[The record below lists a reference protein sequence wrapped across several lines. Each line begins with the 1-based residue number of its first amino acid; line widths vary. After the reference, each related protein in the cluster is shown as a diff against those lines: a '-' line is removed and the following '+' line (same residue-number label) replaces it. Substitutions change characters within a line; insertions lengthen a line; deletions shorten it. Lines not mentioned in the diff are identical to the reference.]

1 MALSDDSRTEGLS
14 VSEVVAGLVPEFAA
28 VVTVMSDSGAGIE
41 LHPLEAAR
49 LPERVLPSRRRDFTL
64 GRHAA
69 RQALRRLGIPASPI
83 LTGERHEPLWPEGV
97 VGAISHTAGVVT
109 AVVALRSECGGIGI
123 DIEER
128 RRYFPELVD
137 LIAFGDERRA
147 IRAAVDPVAAAVE
160 LFSAKESIYKAFSPR
175 VGRYFGFP
183 AARISW
189 VAAGIV
195 ARLTEPL
202 DSQYPADRDIAVAAA
217 WSHGFAITAVAL
229 PPD

>member
-1 MALSDDSRTEGLS
+1 M
-14 VSEVVAGLVPEFAA
+14 
-28 VVTVMSDSGAGIE
+28 
-41 LHPLEAAR
+41 
-49 LPERVLPSRRRDFTL
+49 
-64 GRHAA
+64 
-69 RQALRRLGIPASPI
+69 
-83 LTGERHEPLWPEGV
+83 
-97 VGAISHTAGVVT
+97 GAISHTAGVVT

-189 VAAGIV
+189 VAPASSPDSPNRSILSI
-195 ARLTEPL
+195 RRTETSQLPL
-202 DSQYPADRDIAVAAA
+202 PG
-217 WSHGFAITAVAL
+217 HMAL
-229 PPD
+229 PSLP